1 MDMTF
6 VDITMAFYAAGSL
19 LLVFAGVAKLAFP
32 RPAADL
38 MGILGF
44 PAGAWFA
51 RAAGGA
57 ELALGVTA
65 LAVGGPAPALVAAGV
80 YSLFALVSLLALNR
94 GLSSCGCFGQV
105 DSPPSGIHVAG
116 NLFFASVC
124 VLAAQAGSSPRVWVG
139 TATDQL
145 AGAVALVLAV
155 CVLAGLVF
163 VSFTAVPEW
172 LQARSVG
179 SRSPDPFRVE
189 AAGLR
194 Q

>member
-1 MDMTF
+1 MTL

-38 MGILGF
+38 MGALGF
-44 PAGAWFA
+44 PARVWFA
-51 RAAGGA
+51 RSAGGA
-57 ELALGVTA
+57 ELALGVTV
-65 LAVGGPAPALVAAGV
+65 LVVGGPGPALAAAGT
-80 YSLFALVSLLALNR
+80 YSLFALVSLLALKR

-105 DSPPSGIHVAG
+105 DSPPAPIHVIG
-116 NLFFASVC
+116 NVFFAAVC
-124 VLAAQAGSSPRVWVG
+124 VLASGASNSPRLWVG
-139 TATDQL
+139 TAADEPVGL
-145 AGAVALVLAV
+145 VALVLAV

-163 VSFTAVPEW
+163 VSLTAVPEW

-179 SRSPDPFRVE
+179 RSTPEPFRFE

-194 Q
+194 R

>member
-1 MDMTF
+1 MTF

-38 MGILGF
+38 MGGLGL
-44 PAGAWFA
+44 PAGVWFA

-57 ELALGVTA
+57 EVVLGVTV
-65 LAVGGPAPALVAAGV
+65 LAVGGPAPAMAAAGV
-80 YSLFALVSLLALNR
+80 YSLFALVVLLALSR

-105 DSPPSGIHVAG
+105 DSPPSRIHVIG
-116 NLFFASVC
+116 NLFFAAVF
-124 VLAAQAGSSPRVWVG
+124 VLAAGAGSPPRVWVG
-139 TATDQL
+139 TAADQPVGL
-145 AGAVALVLAV
+145 VALVLAV

-172 LQARSVG
+172 LRARSMG
-179 SRSPDPFRVE
+179 SRSPETFRVE
-189 AAGLR
+189 TAGLR
-194 Q
+194 R

>member
-1 MDMTF
+1 MTF

-19 LLVFAGVAKLAFP
+19 LLVFAGMAKLLFP

-38 MGILGF
+38 MGALGF
-44 PAGAWFA
+44 PAGVWFA
-51 RAAGGA
+51 RLAGGA
-57 ELALGVTA
+57 ELALGVTV
-65 LAVGGPAPALVAAGV
+65 LAASGPAPAMAAAGV
-80 YSLFALVSLLALNR
+80 YSLFALVALLALNR

-105 DSPPSGIHVAG
+105 ASPPSRIHVIG
-116 NLFFASVC
+116 NVFFAIVC
-124 VLAAQAGSSPRVWVG
+124 VLAAGAGSSPRFWVG
-139 TATDQL
+139 TAADQPVGRL
-145 AGAVALVLAV
+145 ALVLAV

-179 SRSPDPFRVE
+179 GRSPETFRGE

-194 Q
+194 R